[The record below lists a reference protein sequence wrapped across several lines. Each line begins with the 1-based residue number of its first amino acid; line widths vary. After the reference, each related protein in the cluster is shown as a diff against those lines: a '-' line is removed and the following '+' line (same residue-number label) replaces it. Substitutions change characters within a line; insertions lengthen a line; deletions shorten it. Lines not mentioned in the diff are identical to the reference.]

1 MIKKEIPGPDT
12 IDEFLYEVNA
22 LDSLLGCDNVVQL
35 EGLVTDDRGELVKGL
50 LISYASQGPL
60 VDMIYDLRGTSQLP
74 WHRREKWA
82 KQIVSGLADIH
93 EAGYVQGDF
102 TLSNIVI
109 DGDDNAIIIDINRR
123 GCPVGWE
130 PPELSRLI
138 DSGQR
143 IGMCIGVKTDLFQL
157 GMVLWALA
165 EEVDEP
171 ERVERP
177 LPSVLDDIPDYYRRI
192 VKTCLRERPQGR
204 VGANELLRQF
214 PGNAGLPPMPR
225 SYVDFHDEVPP
236 QLDAPAKKHRSD
248 KEYIDPKTA
257 VTIDDV
263 KDRRRSAA
271 TAISQVG
278 SDQVIYVD
286 PHSNPASTSYRFG
299 STGSWVVGRRSRG
312 RSPVSSRR
320 RRSSP
325 CGRSLSS
332 ATSLSEDGSPRRR
345 QFAEERSPEP
355 EKLGQM
361 ESESGMQEES
371 AGVLD
376 RPADDYALKEG
387 GISAAQRNRVAFQH
401 TDSGFDERMEGPL
414 TCDGTSAKLHELE
427 DMASPN
433 SYYTPTSCLMSAD
446 VDGRPRNLSTA
457 GAQLE
462 EGYERMMS
470 LTNDEVDDCSMPNQH
485 QRLDGE
491 GRA

>member
-12 IDEFLYEVNA
+12 VDEFLYEVNA

-60 VDMIYDLRGTSQLP
+60 VDMIYDFRGTSQLP
-74 WHRREKWA
+74 WYRREKWA
-82 KQIVSGLADIH
+82 KQIVGGLSDIH
-93 EAGYVQGDF
+93 EAGFVQGDF

-109 DGDDNAIIIDINRR
+109 DEDDNAIIIDINRR

-204 VGANELLRQF
+204 VSANELLRLF
-214 PGNAGLPPMPR
+214 PDTAGLPPMPR
-225 SYVDFHDEVPP
+225 SYVEFDHEVT
-236 QLDAPAKKHRSD
+236 QSSLSAKKHRSD
-248 KEYIDPKTA
+248 KEYIDPKMA

-263 KDRRRSAA
+263 KDRRRSGSA
-271 TAISQVG
+271 TSQVD

-286 PHSNPASTSYRFG
+286 PYSNPASSYRFG
-299 STGSWVVGRRSRG
+299 SSGSWVVGRRSRG
-312 RSPVSSRR
+312 RSLVSSRR

-325 CGRSLSS
+325 YGRSVSS
-332 ATSLSEDGSPRRR
+332 ATSLSGGSPQRRAGHAGSSAEAEKGR
-345 QFAEERSPEP
+345 RTDQVGNEEENACAALADEVAASSHNLGFA
-355 EKLGQM
+355 
-361 ESESGMQEES
+361 
-371 AGVLD
+371 
-376 RPADDYALKEG
+376 
-387 GISAAQRNRVAFQH
+387 H
-401 TDSGFDERMEGPL
+401 THSGFDELIEGPPL
-414 TCDGTSAKLHELE
+414 VDDKAPAHFCNHSDT
-427 DMASPN
+427 ASPN
-433 SYYTPTSCLMSAD
+433 SYYTPAEMD
-446 VDGRPRNLSTA
+446 VRPRTLSLA
-457 GAQLE
+457 GAQLGE
-462 EGYERMMS
+462 EELHDTKLMS
-470 LTNDEVDDCSMPNQH
+470 NDRDDCSIPNQYQH
-485 QRLDGE
+485 LE
-491 GRA
+491 GAGTA